1 MDFKTIKS
9 LQERAKEL
17 HCIYD
22 IEKVFTNK
30 ALSYNDVFYKI
41 LEIIPNGW
49 QFPSVCRAE
58 IEFEN
63 QKFVL
68 ENFQESEWFQSSEII
83 VDGNIVGNIKVFYT
97 DIPFSGE
104 CFLPEEEKLLNTIAE
119 RLSLFIFYD
128 RLEKTVKLLSKE
140 AINKNEDQYLNNFSD
155 EHWKW
160 RFRMVQNIADKTDF
174 VYYGVKAMYIIGST
188 KEANAGPASDIDL
201 LVHFIGTENQ
211 KNLFKAWI
219 DGWNHS
225 LSEFN
230 RQKTGYKLKDGLID
244 LHIITDL
251 DIKNKTSF
259 AVMIGNINNPARL
272 IRKVE

>member
-1 MDFKTIKS
+1 MDLKTIKS

-30 ALSYNDVFYKI
+30 ALTYNEVFYQI

-49 QFPSVCRAE
+49 QYSSVCNAA

-68 ENFQESEWFQSSEII
+68 ENFQESEWLQSSEII
-83 VDGNIVGNIKVFYT
+83 VDNNIVGKIEVFYT
-97 DIPFSGE
+97 NIPFSGE
-104 CFLPEEEKLLNTIAE
+104 CFLPEEKKLLNTIAE

-128 RLEKTVKLLSKE
+128 RLEKTVKLLSEE
-140 AINKNEDQYLNNFSD
+140 ATNKNEDHYLKNVSD

-160 RFRMVQNIADKTDF
+160 RFRMVKNIADKTNF
-174 VYYGVKAMYIIGST
+174 IYYGVKAMYIIGST
-188 KEANAGPASDIDL
+188 KEANAGPASDIDI
-201 LVHFIGTENQ
+201 LVHFNGTENQ

-230 RQKTGYKLKDGLID
+230 REKTGYILKDGLID
-244 LHIITDL
+244 LHIITDV
-251 DIKNKTSF
+251 DIEKKTSF
-259 AVMIGNINNPARL
+259 AVMIENTTNPARL
-272 IRKVE
+272 IKKVE